1 MFRERERRIDLLLPP
16 PYPVKKGGGRIPRS
30 PALQMAP
37 MREFVVLAE
46 AALSSEERLIQSLKE
61 RYSYSESLL
70 WLRAFQWMG
79 LLDPS
84 ESSPPFVAGLRNLEL
99 KPMPLLNLLRNS
111 RCPAELKPCLIP
123 LLSLLL
129 PNPFRSIMIFSLSS
143 KSVEEVA
150 EKLME
155 QGSAAERLIALQHVR
170 SGGKGTTDLIF
181 LLRLLFS
188 AAIVRRGKKSDEGKR
203 IAYLREQLRG
213 EWRSHPCT
221 GYSPLLGADLI
232 EAESFVAGKIDGLYA
247 ERVPN
252 EIYLAS
258 RLRDDS
264 RECLTELLRKVK
276 INMPAMVSKYE
287 KYYEFKP
294 SS

>member
-1 MFRERERRIDLLLPP
+1 
-16 PYPVKKGGGRIPRS
+16 
-30 PALQMAP
+30 MAP
-37 MREFVVLAE
+37 MREFLFLAG
-46 AALSSEERLIQSLKE
+46 AALSSEEKLNESLEE

-79 LLDPS
+79 VLDPS

-99 KPMPLLNLLRNS
+99 KPLPLLTLLRS
-111 RCPAELKPCLIP
+111 SSCPAELKPCLIP

-129 PNPFRSIMIFSLSS
+129 PNPFRSTMIFSLSS

-155 QGSAAERLIALQHVR
+155 RGSAAERLIAIQHVR
-170 SGGKGTTDLIF
+170 SEGKGTTDLVF

-213 EWRSHPCT
+213 EWRSHPCS
-221 GYSPLLGADLI
+221 GCSPLLGADLI
-232 EAESFVAGKIDGLYA
+232 EAESFVAGKIDGFYS
-247 ERVPN
+247 ERVPS

-264 RECLTELLRKVK
+264 RECLIELLRLVK
-276 INMPAMVSKYE
+276 INMPALVSKYE